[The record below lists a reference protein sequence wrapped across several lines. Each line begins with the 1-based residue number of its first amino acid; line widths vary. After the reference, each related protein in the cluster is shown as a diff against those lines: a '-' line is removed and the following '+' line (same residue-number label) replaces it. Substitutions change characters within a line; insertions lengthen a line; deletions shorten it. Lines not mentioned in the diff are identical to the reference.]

1 MGTAFD
7 KVMENRKSLETAML
21 DSIRDNWM
29 LFQYSSLDGVLSLPV
44 NSAKNYTYQGVN
56 AVRLMQ
62 KTMERGISDNRWLT
76 FNQAKELGYHVKKG
90 SSGVLCEQWE
100 FDDKA
105 YGATGMPKVS
115 YYYVFNAAD
124 IEGMEPLVPE
134 VPEVSDEY
142 RNLIE
147 QGIKDHTA
155 DMDDGL
161 LINLINVFVKAKY
174 GLLTSDYKDSAMH
187 ELSYIMKNVARVPNY
202 VPATIK
208 KAQDESNIISLQLE
222 DALLTMVQ
230 NNDSVPIVE
239 DIPEE
244 IYEEDGDEPEEDIIE
259 DFSER
264 YEVTETSDA
273 FETPY
278 AVWDN
283 VTQDYY
289 VEDSWIPTFETKEEA
304 AELCSKLNAAVEQ
317 NKEVTETPASAVTVM
332 PDVAVT
338 TENEAKEE
346 PKNNDVSVVA
356 EENGNYV
363 FSFTEEPEVPMVI
376 EMEPEE
382 QEPTVKEKKTSKSK
396 QKIEDFGKK
405 IGGARKDMW
414 ASRGL
419 NLSDLDGMNAS
430 EMEKYITKDNVWKK
444 PDYDQLIADGLPVK
458 VVWFMKCV
466 RDKVPTKPNYSSY
479 HSEEEKNAIREEYI
493 NFVGAMRDEV
503 MACKTK
509 EDCVGLYQS
518 FFHDQGYVERTGSYS
533 LSATDKCIHHLD
545 NKLYKVFRDA
555 NYEWGY
561 TYDRQIKKHQFGV
574 DADQKLPKGYAIREY
589 TNGTFSVVKG
599 YTLVAS
605 NFDSWAA
612 AKKYLD
618 ENVKSTTR
626 KKAFTP
632 PQLEH
637 VRREG
642 LTDIRNDNNIT
653 GDDFL
658 ADYGFY
664 GGEFGNWMSEADR
677 QASLN
682 MGYEAFY
689 DLAEALQITSS
700 DISFNGKLSIAFG
713 ARGHG
718 KAAAH
723 YEPAREVINLTKM
736 TGAGS
741 LAHEWGHALDDYLGK
756 KLGYGR
762 MLTEARAPEIQ
773 AVMDAMRGR
782 PATEEEKAEK
792 YDKLL
797 ADRSATASMRCEDV
811 INRYKEAAEAS
822 KTIALSEETQTRY
835 KEVANK
841 LDEILTT
848 VTEKI
853 VQKDYAPC
861 LDLVEQAE
869 ALVRETNLCDGSLTR
884 ILSLKGDIIF
894 VSDWTRARENYKVE
908 TDYYKGSKLMDGVSA
923 KCDKGYWA
931 SNCEM
936 FARAFSCYVMDKL
949 KPGRSDYLCG
959 HSESAATITD
969 GKVVRAYPV
978 GEDRTR
984 INAAMDNFIQQMKEK
999 ELLSER
1005 SSFAQKK
1012 IL

>member
-7 KVMENRKSLETAML
+7 KVMGHRKLLEDAIF
-21 DSIRDNWM
+21 DSIREKQS
-29 LFQYSSLDGVLSLPV
+29 LFSYDTIKGVLTLPV
-44 NSAKNYTYQGVN
+44 NSAQNHTYNGIN
-56 AVRLMQ
+56 AIRLMQ
-62 KTMERGISDNRWLT
+62 KAMERGLSDNRWMT
-76 FNQAKELGYHVKKG
+76 FEQAKKLGYHVKSG
-90 SSGVLCEQWE
+90 SSGVLCEQWN
-100 FDDKA
+100 FDDKTA
-105 YGATGMPKVS
+105 GATGMPKVS

-124 IEGMEPLVPE
+124 IVGMEPKE
-134 VPEVSDEY
+134 PEVSAVSEEY
-142 RNLIE
+142 KSIVER
-147 QGIKDHTA
+147 QIKDRIA
-155 DMDDGL
+155 LLEGDGL
-161 LINLINVFVKAKY
+161 LINLINVFVRAKY
-174 GLLTSDYKDSAMH
+174 GLLTSDYKDSEMH
-187 ELSYIMKNVARVPNY
+187 ELSYIMKNVAKEPNY
-202 VPATIK
+202 IAATIK
-208 KAQDESNIISLQLE
+208 KAQDESNIISLLIE
-222 DALLTMVQ
+222 ESLLAMVQ
-230 NNDSVPIVE
+230 NNESVPIVD

-244 IYEEDGDEPEEDIIE
+244 AYEEDEEEPEP
-259 DFSER
+259 
-264 YEVTETSDA
+264 VT
-273 FETPY
+273 
-278 AVWDN
+278 
-283 VTQDYY
+283 
-289 VEDSWIPTFETKEEA
+289 
-304 AELCSKLNAAVEQ
+304 
-317 NKEVTETPASAVTVM
+317 TVM
-332 PDVAVT
+332 PDAAVS
-338 TENEAKEE
+338 TENEVKE
-346 PKNNDVSVVA
+346 KSKGNNASVVA

-363 FSFTEEPEVPMVI
+363 FSFTEEPEAPMEI

-419 NLSDLDGMNAS
+419 ILSDLDGMNAS
-430 EMEKYITKDNVWKK
+430 EMEKYITKDNVWNK
-444 PDYDQLIADGLPVK
+444 PDYDKLIADGLPVK
-458 VVWFMKCV
+458 VVWFIKSV
-466 RDKVPTKPNYSSY
+466 RDKVPTKPNYSIY
-479 HSEEEKNAIREEYI
+479 HSEEEKTAIREEYI
-493 NFVGAMRDEV
+493 SFVSAIRDEV

-509 EDCVGLYQS
+509 EDAVGLCQS
-518 FFHDQGYVERTGSYS
+518 FFHDKGYVVRSGGYG
-533 LSATDKCIHHLD
+533 LDATDKCKHHLD
-545 NKLYKVFRDA
+545 NKLYTVFRDA
-555 NYEWGY
+555 KYNWDYA
-561 TYDRQIKKHQFGV
+561 YDRQIKKHQFGV
-574 DADQKLPKGYAIREY
+574 DADKKLPKGYAIREY
-589 TNGTFSVVKG
+589 TSGTFSVVKG
-599 YTLVAS
+599 YTLMAS

-612 AKKYLD
+612 AKKYI
-618 ENVKSTTR
+618 EEVAKPTTR

-637 VRREG
+637 IKREG
-642 LTDIRNDNNIT
+642 LADVRNDNNIT

-664 GGEFGNWMSEADR
+664 GGEFGNWMSETDR

-689 DLAEALQITSS
+689 DLAEALQITNS
-700 DISFNGKLSIAFG
+700 DISFNGNLSIAFG

-718 KAAAH
+718 KASAH
-723 YEPAREVINLTKM
+723 YEPLREVINLTK
-736 TGAGS
+736 TSGAGS

-756 KLGYGR
+756 KLGYGK
-762 MLTEARAPEIQ
+762 MLTETRAGEIQ
-773 AVMDAMRGR
+773 EVMDTMRYR

-792 YDKLL
+792 YDRFL
-797 ADRSATASMRCEDV
+797 ADRSATASMRCVEV

-848 VTEKI
+848 VTEKL
-853 VQKDYAPC
+853 VLKEFEPC

-908 TDYYKGSKLMDGVSA
+908 TDYYKGSKLMDDVSA

-978 GEDRTR
+978 GEERKR
-984 INAAMDNFIQQMKEK
+984 INEAMDNLIQQMKEK
-999 ELLSER
+999 ELLTER
-1005 SSFAQKK
+1005 GSYVRSRE
-1012 IL
+1012 L

>member
-76 FNQAKELGYHVKKG
+76 FNQAKELGCHVKRG

-100 FDDKA
+100 FDDKS

-187 ELSYIMKNVARVPNY
+187 ELSYIMKNVARDPNY

-230 NNDSVPIVE
+230 NNDSLPIVD

-244 IYEEDGDEPEEDIIE
+244 YYDAEEEEPEEDIIE
-259 DFSER
+259 EFSER
-264 YEVTETSDA
+264 YEVTETSDV

-304 AELCSKLNAAVEQ
+304 AELCTKLNAALETA
-317 NKEVTETPASAVTVM
+317 KEVTEEPEPATIVM

-346 PKNNDVSVVA
+346 PKNNDGSVVA

-363 FSFTEEPEVPMVI
+363 FSFTEEPEAPMEI
-376 EMEPEE
+376 EMEPEV

-419 NLSDLDGMNAS
+419 ILSDLDGMNAS

-458 VVWFMKCV
+458 VVWFIKSV
-466 RDKVPTKPNYSSY
+466 RDKVPTKPNYSIY
-479 HSEEEKNAIREEYI
+479 HSEEEKTAIREEYI
-493 NFVGAMRDEV
+493 SFVSAIRDEV

-509 EDCVGLYQS
+509 EDAVGLCQS
-518 FFHDQGYVERTGSYS
+518 FFHDKGYVVRSGGYG
-533 LSATDKCIHHLD
+533 LDATDKCKHHLD
-545 NKLYKVFRDA
+545 NKLYTVFRDA
-555 NYEWGY
+555 KYNWDYA
-561 TYDRQIKKHQFGV
+561 YDRQIKKHQFGV
-574 DADQKLPKGYAIREY
+574 DADKKLPKGYAIREY
-589 TNGTFSVVKG
+589 TSGTFSVVKG

-618 ENVKSTTR
+618 ENVKSAAR

-637 VRREG
+637 IERTG
-642 LTDIRNDNNIT
+642 LADIRNETNIT

-658 ADYGFY
+658 TDYGFY
-664 GGEFGNWMSEADR
+664 GGEFGNWMSETDR

-689 DLAEALQITSS
+689 DLAEALQISNS

-723 YEPAREVINLTKM
+723 YEPLREVINLTKM
-736 TGAGS
+736 SGAGS

-792 YDKLL
+792 YDSFL
-797 ADRSATASMRCEDV
+797 ADRSATACMRCVEV

-822 KTIALSEETQTRY
+822 KTIALSEEAQARY
-835 KEVANK
+835 FEVADK
-841 LDEILTT
+841 LDEVLTT
-848 VTEKI
+848 IAEKL
-853 VQKDYAPC
+853 VLKDYEPC
-861 LDLVEQAE
+861 KDLLEQAE
-869 ALVRETNLCDGSLTR
+869 QLVRETNLCDGSLTK
-884 ILSLKGDIIF
+884 IIDLKGDITFI
-894 VSDWTRARENYKVE
+894 SDWSKARENYKVE
-908 TDYYKGSKLMDGVSA
+908 TDYYKGSKMMDGISA

-949 KPGRSDYLCG
+949 KPGQSDYLCG

-969 GKVVRAYPV
+969 GKVVKAYPV

-984 INAAMDNFIQQMKEK
+984 INAAMDNFIKQMKEK

-1005 SSFAQKK
+1005 ASFARKK